1 MTEENKQ
8 LPHDLVSLWAEH
20 PDGMEQALRWL
31 RETVEETYKA
41 RQAKILSPEDAAELF
56 LDMSALE
63 QEHMRVLLLDTR
75 QQIIKVAEVAKGST
89 AEAKVRIAEI
99 FREAVRVNAM
109 SIILVHNHP
118 SGDPTPSPDDVE
130 FTEAAVE
137 AGKVLDIRV
146 QDHLVVGGGRFVSI
160 REKHPRPFIDWPY

>member
-1 MTEENKQ
+1 MAENTQ
-8 LPHDLVSLWAEH
+8 SPTDLVSLWAEQ
-20 PDGMEQALRWL
+20 PDGMERALRWL
-31 RETVEETYKA
+31 RETIEHPYAA
-41 RQAKILSPEDAAELF
+41 RRVQILSPEDAAELF

-63 QEHMRVLLLDTR
+63 QEHMRALLLDTR
-75 QQIIKVAEVAKGST
+75 QQVIKVAEVAKGST
-89 AEAKVRIAEI
+89 AEVKVRMAEI

-130 FTEAAVE
+130 FTAAAVE

-160 REKHPRPFIDWPY
+160 REQYPRPFIDWPY